1 MSIWDVSQTLA
12 KRIFVEKLKVCP
24 RHFEDTQMWDIAH
37 IYYYDYLCIILCT
50 SWLHKCLYFWCKDV
64 RLHCDCFSFGNM
76 QAPNASSRV
85 LKGWSMSFEGVWVD
99 TRFFPRFFEANH
111 LLLME
116 PSQLCIV
123 TAVYCVLIILDHKS
137 TQIISKN
144 LDQDDNES

>member
-24 RHFEDTQMWDIAH
+24 RHFEDIQMWDIAH
-37 IYYYDYLCIILCT
+37 IYIYYYCMYYIMHQLAPN
-50 SWLHKCLYFWCKDV
+50 DV

-99 TRFFPRFFEANH
+99 TRFFPPF
-111 LLLME
+111 L
-116 PSQLCIV
+116 
-123 TAVYCVLIILDHKS
+123 K
-137 TQIISKN
+137 QIISF
-144 LDQDDNES
+144 

>member
-1 MSIWDVSQTLA
+1 
-12 KRIFVEKLKVCP
+12 
-24 RHFEDTQMWDIAH
+24 
-37 IYYYDYLCIILCT
+37 
-50 SWLHKCLYFWCKDV
+50 
-64 RLHCDCFSFGNM
+64 
-76 QAPNASSRV
+76 
-85 LKGWSMSFEGVWVD
+85 MSFEGVWVD